1 MRRRSIILVGLTAA
15 IVTGLSGC
23 GWFGTASRTVYQDD
37 TLRVF
42 LEADPTV
49 TSGRSVPSDHPVS
62 LDTTQLSLLLRGV
75 EVERPPGLLKSL
87 VSGPTREAA
96 FSKDEIMAL
105 APQLEEAFA
114 QASSKERVSFALMR
128 SSSGQG
134 SELTAGA
141 VWVRGRGFHF
151 VLNRYRS
158 PTDKKWAGIPG
169 PYDSAFARGKLTPPE
184 GRPDFT
190 VLFSLSSYV
199 IKQEPSLAAEMF
211 ASPETE
217 LVIDY
222 QRFFA
227 DAKKAPQ
234 KTLVAAPTEDRQGT
248 MGSSVTAVTPTGEGG
263 MPDRSDRL
271 AESQATVRALT
282 DRVNRLES
290 QVTDFLDIVKR
301 LTSSLEE
308 ARKAL
313 AAKDEEIRTLR
324 SAPGVSKNPKQLV
337 PPE

>member
-1 MRRRSIILVGLTAA
+1 MKRLYIILFGLTAA
-15 IVTGLSGC
+15 ILTGLSGC

-49 TSGRSVPSDHPVS
+49 TSGRSVPNDHPVS

-105 APQLEEAFA
+105 APQLKEAFA

-128 SSSGQG
+128 SSSAQG
-134 SELTAGA
+134 AELTEGA

-151 VLNRYRS
+151 LLNRYRS

-184 GRPDFT
+184 VRPDFT
-190 VLFSLSSYV
+190 VLFSLESYV
-199 IKQEPSLAAEMF
+199 IKQEPGLATEMF

-222 QRFFA
+222 QRFFT
-227 DAKKAPQ
+227 DARKAPE
-234 KTLVAAPTEDRQGT
+234 KTLVAAPAEDRRGA
-248 MGSSVTAVTPTGEGG
+248 MGSSATAVAPAGEGD
-263 MPDRSDRL
+263 M
-271 AESQATVRALT
+271 ATVRALT
-282 DRVNRLES
+282 DRLNRLES
-290 QVTDFLDIVKR
+290 QVTDLLDIVKR

-308 ARKAL
+308 ARRAL
-313 AAKDEEIRTLR
+313 AEKDKEIRTLQ
-324 SAPGVSKNPKQLV
+324 SAPGAPK
-337 PPE
+337 

>member
-1 MRRRSIILVGLTAA
+1 MRRRYFILVGLTAA
-15 IVTGLSGC
+15 VLTGLSGC

-49 TSGRSVPSDHPVS
+49 TSGRSVSNDHPVS
-62 LDTTQLSLLLRGV
+62 LETTQISLLLKGV

-87 VSGPTREAA
+87 VFGPTREAA

-105 APQLEEAFA
+105 APQLKEAFVRA
-114 QASSKERVSFALMR
+114 TPKERVSFALMR
-128 SSSGQG
+128 SSSAQG

-190 VLFSLSSYV
+190 VLFSLDSYV
-199 IKQEPSLAAEMF
+199 IKQEPGLATEMF

-227 DAKKAPQ
+227 DARKAPE
-234 KTLVAAPTEDRQGT
+234 KTLVAAPAEDRQGA
-248 MGSSVTAVTPTGEGG
+248 MGSSVTAVAPAGEGG

-271 AESQATVRALT
+271 AESQSAVRALT
-282 DRVNRLES
+282 DRLNRLES
-290 QVTDFLDIVKR
+290 QVTDLLDIVKR

-308 ARKAL
+308 ARRAL
-313 AAKDEEIRTLR
+313 AEKDKEIRTLQ
-324 SAPGVSKNPKQLV
+324 SAPGAPK
-337 PPE
+337 